1 MAHHEGT
8 ETLSEHDQSHLDIH
22 HKIAHEKEFKQQIVS
37 FAMMIFLTMIA
48 FIAVASD
55 AISDA
60 FTVVFIMILAGI
72 QLVFQLYMFM
82 HLSHKGH
89 QYPAWG
95 IFFGVFVAG
104 TAVIALMGMIW

>member
-1 MAHHEGT
+1 MATHEST
-8 ETLSEHDQSHLDIH
+8 EHVSKHDQSHLDIH

-37 FAMMIFLTMIA
+37 FIMMIFLTMIA
-48 FIAVASD
+48 FVAVASE
-55 AISDA
+55 AISDG
-60 FTVVFIMILAGI
+60 FTVIFIMILAGI

-95 IFFGVFVAG
+95 IFFGVFVAA
-104 TAVIALMGMIW
+104 TAVLALMGMIW